1 VKDEWFIERYA
12 KYSMPKR
19 NSENKKIS
27 HRFIHISFV
36 RDIKKKKNIITVFNP
51 MEKCLYLTVLLL
63 ILKCRKE

>member
-36 RDIKKKKNIITVFNP
+36 RDIKKKKNIITAFNP
-51 MEKCLYLTVLLL
+51 MEKYFFNYCSS
-63 ILKCRKE
+63 IEM